1 MIGRMLG
8 PYQILSK
15 LGEGG
20 MGEVYKA
27 RDTRLDRTVAI
38 TTVCWVATAYFGPQ
52 TDRGTLISFYKKVR
66 PAGPGWAPIR
76 AAAGELTDDGRSA
89 SDNIPMAML
98 GWFAGC
104 TLIWSALFALGNYLY
119 GRMPQALLLT
129 VVFLVSTAAL
139 TMVMRR
145 LRGT

>member
-1 MIGRMLG
+1 VS
-8 PYQILSK
+8 ILLLVVRAQGITFSSSTA
-15 LGEGG
+15 LL
-20 MGEVYKA
+20 A
-27 RDTRLDRTVAI
+27 TVAI
-38 TTVCWVATAYFGPQ
+38 TTACWVATAYLGPQ
-52 TDRGTLISFYKKVR
+52 NDRETLINFYKKVR

-76 AAAGELTDDGRSA
+76 AAVGALTDDGRTA
-89 SDNIPMAML
+89 GDNLPMALL

-129 VVFLVSTAAL
+129 VVCLASTAAL

-145 LRGT
+145 LRAV